1 MGRRGGGL
9 GGQCGPRSSAAEVP
23 RGACAHRHSATENAH
38 EGLSRSAPR
47 KAWPGDPR
55 TARPV
60 SGRNVRSDTCLPA
73 GAQKA
78 RGGGQL
84 GTWASRKLAPASA
97 SVRGVPRVQKK
108 AARCLCGSSLLLLLL
123 LLLLALALA
132 GRLVGRLRVGILGDL
147 PGLFL
152 QVLRLRLQVVEIRV
166 LRQVSS
172 QILHLLLE
180 LRGVVGT
187 HLILQLGKLLLDLVG
202 QSLRVV
208 LRRHRVLLPAVRL
221 THGLRLLHHA
231 LHLGIGQAAAGAQG
245 DGLLLAGGL
254 VYRADVDDAVGVDV
268 ECDLDLRHAPGR
280 RGDAHEVELAQ
291 HFVVR
296 SHLALALEDLDAHLC
311 LVVGR
316 GREDLRLLGRD
327 GGISRDQARENASE
341 RLDTQ
346 GERRHVEQ
354 QDILDVS
361 PQHASLDG
369 GAHRHCLVR
378 VDGLAGILAVHGP
391 HNLADLWHARHAPD
405 KQHLVDLARL
415 HARVLVGVL
424 AGRLR
429 SDQEVVD
436 DALQLGPGHL

>member
-1 MGRRGGGL
+1 MAVLSGRGRKYLLQAGPGQRLERGDGRAGRTPPWESRAGKSMGRRGGGL

-254 VYRADVDDAVGVDV
+254 VHGTHVDDAIRVDV
-268 ECDLDLRHAPGR
+268 ECDLDLRHATGCWR
-280 RGDAHEVELAQ
+280 NADKVELTQ
-291 HFVVR
+291 DLVVR
-296 SHLALALEDLDAHLC
+296 RHLALALENFDAHLR
-311 LVVGR
+311 LVIGR
-316 GREDLRLLGRD
+316 
-327 GGISRDQARENASE
+327 S
-341 RLDTQ
+341 
-346 GERRHVEQ
+346 
-354 QDILDVS
+354 
-361 PQHASLDG
+361 
-369 GAHRHCLVR
+369 
-378 VDGLAGILAVHGP
+378 
-391 HNLADLWHARHAPD
+391 
-405 KQHLVDLARL
+405 
-415 HARVLVGVL
+415 
-424 AGRLR
+424 
-429 SDQEVVD
+429 
-436 DALQLGPGHL
+436 